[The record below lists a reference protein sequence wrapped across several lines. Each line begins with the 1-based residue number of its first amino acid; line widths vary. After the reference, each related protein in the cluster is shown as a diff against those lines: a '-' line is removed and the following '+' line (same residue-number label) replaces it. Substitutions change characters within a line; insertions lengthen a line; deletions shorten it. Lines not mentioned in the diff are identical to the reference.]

1 MAELLVTEIDGIGE
15 AESFKVNAELGVN
28 METGEGDWPVGLIRH
43 TAGITDAGLIVVEIW
58 ESREAQGAELP
69 RLGAAIQKLG
79 LQGVPMRSKWASKL
93 LAHPPDKAS

>member
-1 MAELLVTEIDGIGE
+1 M
-15 AESFKVNAELGVN
+15 
-28 METGEGDWPVGLIRH
+28 PVGWNPGPRLH
-43 TAGITDAGLIVVEIW
+43 SHDGGLIVVEIW

-79 LQGVPMRSKWASKL
+79 LQGVPMRTKWASKL